1 MIKNPT
7 PRRGGGREV
16 EIGVV
21 EYGELGEEREGRPE
35 KGIETAGSIVVWWKD
50 WGGGRARW

>member
-7 PRRGGGREV
+7 PRRGGRRGV

-21 EYGELGEEREGRPE
+21 EYGELGDEREGRPE
-35 KGIETAGSIVVWWKD
+35 RGTETAGSIVV
-50 WGGGRARW
+50 